1 MIIICCLFV
10 PVAYAHAEEQNIVME
25 VEGLNCEVCP
35 LIVKESLSKIHGVKD
50 VIMSPEEEKIVL
62 IADESVAD
70 RTLINTLGK
79 AGPYNVRSIKRC
91 DYQR

>member
-1 MIIICCLFV
+1 MIIVCCLIG
-10 PVAYAHAEEQNIVME
+10 PVVYAHAAEQNIVIE
-25 VEGLNCEVCP
+25 VDGLNCEVCP

-62 IADESVAD
+62 IADASVTD
-70 RTLINTLGK
+70 GVLIDTLEK

-91 DYQR
+91 NYQR